1 MNYRKFLTLL
11 FIISTTNYTHQ
22 HPAVIAAHNLVSE
35 KSNQSKTLPDNLF
48 VAHEQ
53 VTIKELQERFEKTK
67 PAFFVDFH
75 DTFATKSH
83 FDGWQQFNKKRIP
96 RFIDKAIFGISIICT
111 ILNPFIIGNII
122 KVGLTKKS
130 DDGALTEKRRIG
142 ENYFF
147 FIKQWFP
154 LLYKQIIQYSTD
166 IYSPNMPFI
175 DLLQKLKDNGHAIYL
190 FSNGGYDTIKAIE
203 EDERFKKYFIGER
216 RLFSDTPKETEN
228 SNSINH
234 EKQDEYLLAKPSP
247 SAFIAALEKHNI
259 SKDNVIFIDDSR
271 NKLPDYQNQSIRKKY
286 PDFKGF
292 WACSILYNEKKQ
304 SDLETTLN
312 ELGIKY

>member
-1 MNYRKFLTLL
+1 MCYRKFLTLL

-22 HPAVIAAHNLVSE
+22 HPAVIAAHNFVVQENS
-35 KSNQSKTLPDNLF
+35 QKTLPENLF
-48 VAHEQ
+48 VSDKN
-53 VTIKELQERFEKTK
+53 VTLEELQKRFKITK

-83 FDGWQQFNKKRIP
+83 FDGWQRFKKKSIP

-122 KVGLTKKS
+122 KVGLSNKA
-130 DDGALTEKRRIG
+130 DDQTISEKRRIG

-175 DLLQKLKDNGHAIYL
+175 DLLQRLKEKGHNIYL
-190 FSNGGYDTIKAIE
+190 FSNGGYDTIKAVE
-203 EDERFKKYFIGER
+203 EDERFKEYFKGES
-216 RLFSDTPKETEN
+216 RLFSDTPKEAEN

-247 SAFIAALEKHNI
+247 DAFDAALRKHAI
-259 SKDNVIFIDDSR
+259 SCDNVIFIDDSR
-271 NKLPDYQNQSIRKKY
+271 SKLPDHQNPSIIKKY
-286 PDFKGF
+286 PNFKAF
-292 WACSILYNEKKQ
+292 WACSILYNEKKHT
-304 SDLETTLN
+304 DLETTLN
-312 ELGIKY
+312 ELGI